1 MPFVIKQEDGI
12 EVTLTETQLL
22 NILMSKVLTIDDDK
36 SEELVSLVTS
46 FAKSSSQELVQV
58 SIQEII
64 NLSFNL
70 GYYFKIFKTKNTVTY
85 IKDKNV

>member
-22 NILMSKVLTIDDDK
+22 NILMSKVLTIDEDK
-36 SEELVSLVTS
+36 TEESVSLVTS

-58 SIQEII
+58 PIQEII